1 MIEKQFL
8 AFKFQIGEFF
18 DLLYLTANPTMVT
31 RRLMEKMKKIYFMLM
46 NLQDVIKDLKEENY
60 FDGNDFE
67 LGRQSLCLSSA

>member
-1 MIEKQFL
+1 
-8 AFKFQIGEFF
+8 
-18 DLLYLTANPTMVT
+18 
-31 RRLMEKMKKIYFMLM
+31 MEKMKKIYFMLM